1 MRNHGNRDV
10 NGEAHERMKSIQD
23 TNTAAEFQR
32 EEERVEQR
40 SAIFKKELGL
50 TDLAL
55 TQILFIVGLPWIGVA
70 AKQGPSHVILW
81 LLAMLLFYIPS
92 AVVVT
97 YLNRIMPLEGGLYQ
111 WAKLGFN
118 ELTGFLVAW
127 NLWLF
132 AILNTSEIGLQITQ
146 YISYIIGPSGEW
158 LTGSKWFIGAVSL
171 ATIGTLVLLTTVGL
185 GVGKWVHK
193 TGGVLML
200 ITFAAVLILPLL
212 NRASGSLAEYHPL
225 RTEMPVLSLMSLN
238 LLGKMGFGA
247 LGGFEYVA
255 IHAGECRDPVRAI
268 SRSVMLAAPVIA
280 VMFILGTSSVLALIG
295 QDRIDLIAPIPQ
307 VLSEGLRPLG
317 LVAAIAPVTI
327 MALLCIRVAQS
338 SVTFAGN
345 TRLPMV
351 AGWDRLL
358 PDWFTRL
365 HAKHKTPVNSILFVG
380 AATLALGLVGLIGVG
395 KQEAFQLLW
404 NASGVFYAL
413 TYLAMF
419 AIPLIGLRGTTSR
432 PPIWL
437 KLSAVSGFVMTL
449 LYVALSIVPIIQVES
464 RLMFAVKIGGLIV
477 ITNILG
483 LAIFVVAGRRRQTA
497 QAN

>member
-1 MRNHGNRDV
+1 MTD
-10 NGEAHERMKSIQD
+10 KPD
-23 TNTAAEFQR
+23 TNAAEEFR
-32 EEERVEQR
+32 HEEERVEAR
-40 SAIFKKELGL
+40 SAVFKKELGL

-55 TQILFIVGLPWIGVA
+55 TQILFIVGLPWVGVA

-81 LLAMLLFYIPS
+81 LFAMLFFYVPS
-92 AVVVT
+92 AAVVI

-118 ELTGFLVAW
+118 ELMGFLVAW

-132 AILNTSEIGLQITQ
+132 AILNTSEVGLQVTQ
-146 YISYIIGPSGEW
+146 YLSYIIGPGGEW
-158 LTGSKWFIGAVSL
+158 LTGSSWFTALVSAAVIIAL
-171 ATIGTLVLLTTVGL
+171 MLVATAGL

-193 TGGVLML
+193 AGGLLML
-200 ITFAAVLILPLL
+200 ITFGALLVLPLL

-225 RTEMPVLSLMSLN
+225 STEMPVVSLMSLN

-268 SRSVMLAAPVIA
+268 SRSVLLAAPVIA
-280 VMFILGTSSVLALIG
+280 VMFILGTGSVLALIP

-307 VLSEGLRPLG
+307 VLSEGFRSLNF
-317 LVAAIAPVTI
+317 AASAPI
-327 MALLCIRVAQS
+327 IILALLCIRIAQS
-338 SVTFAGN
+338 SVMFAGN

-365 HAKHKTPVNSILFVG
+365 HARHKTPVNSILFVG
-380 AATLALGLVGLIGVG
+380 TVTLVLGLVGLIGVG

-404 NASGVFYAL
+404 NASGIFYAL
-413 TYLAMF
+413 TYLVMF
-419 AIPLIGLRGTTSR
+419 ALPIIGLRGMN
-432 PPIWL
+432 PPLWL
-437 KLSAVSGFVMTL
+437 KMAALSGFLMTL
-449 LYVALSIVPIIQVES
+449 LYTALSIVPIIQVES
-464 RLMFAVKIGGLIV
+464 RLIFAVKISGLIV
-477 ITNILG
+477 IANIIG
-483 LAIFVVAGRRRQTA
+483 LAIFLIVGKKRQA
-497 QAN
+497 LRAEASSVPAD

>member
-1 MRNHGNRDV
+1 MNSNQVTG
-10 NGEAHERMKSIQD
+10 
-23 TNTAAEFQR
+23 AAVEFQH

-50 TDLAL
+50 TDLVL

-81 LLAMLLFYIPS
+81 LLAMVLFYIPS

-97 YLNRIMPLEGGLYQ
+97 YLSRIMPLEGGLYQ

-118 ELTGFLVAW
+118 EVMGFLVAW

-146 YISYIIGPSGEW
+146 YISYIIGPRGEW
-158 LTGSKWFIGAVSL
+158 LTGSKWFTGLVSF
-171 ATIGTLVLLTTVGL
+171 AIVGTLVLLTAVGL

-193 TGGVLML
+193 AGGALML
-200 ITFAAVLILPLL
+200 ITFAAVLILPFL
-212 NRASGSLAEYHPL
+212 NRASGSLREYHPL
-225 RTEMPVLSLMSLN
+225 TTEMPALSLMSLN

-268 SRSVMLAAPVIA
+268 SRSVLLAAPVIA
-280 VMFILGTSSVLALIG
+280 VMFILGTSSMLALIG
-295 QDRIDLIAPIPQ
+295 QDRVDLIAPIPQ
-307 VLSEGLRPLG
+307 VLSDGFRPLG
-317 LVAAIAPVTI
+317 IVATIVPLTI
-327 MALLCIRVAQS
+327 MALLCIRIAQS

-351 AGWDRLL
+351 AGWDSLL

-365 HAKHKTPVNSILFVG
+365 HVRHHTPVNSILFVG
-380 AATLALGLVGLIGVG
+380 AATLTLGLVGLIGVG

-419 AIPLIGLRGTTSR
+419 AIPLVGLRGAMSR
-432 PPIWL
+432 PPVWL
-437 KLSAVSGFVMTL
+437 KLSALSGLLMTL

-464 RLMFAVKIGGLIV
+464 PLMFALKIGGLIV

-483 LAIFVVAGRRRQTA
+483 LAIFGLVGRRRRSQEDSVAISATCDGMT
-497 QAN
+497 NT